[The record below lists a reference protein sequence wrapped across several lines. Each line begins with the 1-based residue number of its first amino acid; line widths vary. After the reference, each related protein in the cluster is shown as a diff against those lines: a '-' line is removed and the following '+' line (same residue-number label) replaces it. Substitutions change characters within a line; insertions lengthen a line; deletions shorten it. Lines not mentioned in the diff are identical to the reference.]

1 MKIMVLN
8 TAGSECIVGIL
19 DADADVFFE
28 RRCSEKNSHSES
40 LFSVIDAVLLSAK
53 LTFQN
58 ISNVAVVVGPGSYT
72 GLRVA
77 LSAAQGLKMASRV
90 SVHAIT
96 FLELH
101 AYLISKS
108 FGENDIRNVVSVI
121 ETQKER
127 VVYRQVFSSELVPIT
142 NISIESRDSVI
153 LERNEQ
159 SVESVF
165 SLSKNTKLIGE
176 YLVYKLSNKL
186 PETQLM
192 PIYSRFY
199 N

>member
-1 MKIMVLN
+1 MILN
-8 TAGSECIVGIL
+8 TAGSECIGGIL

-40 LFSVIDAVLLSAK
+40 LFSVIDAVLLDAK

-58 ISNVAVVVGPGSYT
+58 ISNLAVIVGPGSYT
-72 GLRVA
+72 GLRAA
-77 LSAAQGLKMASRV
+77 LSAAQGLEMASRV

-101 AYLISKS
+101 AYLISRS
-108 FGENDIRNVVSVI
+108 FDENDVRNVVSVV
-121 ETQKER
+121 ETQKEHI
-127 VVYRQVFSSELVPIT
+127 VYHQVFSSKLVPIT
-142 NISIESRDSVI
+142 SISVESRDSI
-153 LERNEQ
+153 MLKNEEQ

-176 YLVYKLSNKL
+176 YLVYKLFHKL
-186 PETQLM
+186 PETQLL